1 MKHKAPY
8 LLKSV
13 IGGGKSFCFALTL
26 SSLTLPLAFASC
38 EREAI
43 DPADSFDPRTLTDS
57 TQAADTSGMSLT
69 VDTTWAD
76 TIDVNFDELPPSFV
90 IPDSIP
96 VGDAGEAA

>member
-1 MKHKAPY
+1 MKHKALY
-8 LLKSV
+8 LLKKCYRW
-13 IGGGKSFCFALTL
+13 GKSFCFALTL

-43 DPADSFDPRTLTDS
+43 EPTDFGTRTLTDS
-57 TQAADTSGMSLT
+57 TKAAGGDGATVD
-69 VDTTWAD
+69 VDTTWAG
-76 TIDVNFDELPPSFV
+76 INDVNFDELPPSFV

>member
-1 MKHKAPY
+1 M
-8 LLKSV
+8 
-13 IGGGKSFCFALTL
+13 
-26 SSLTLPLAFASC
+26 AFASC

-43 DPADSFDPRTLTDS
+43 DPTDSFDTRTLTDS
-57 TQAADTSGMSLT
+57 TQAAGGDGATVD
-69 VDTTWAD
+69 VDTTWAG